1 MAFHLAAS
9 ARRDLWEILDYIF
22 GDSGESAA
30 RFEARFIRSFSMLA
44 QNPFLGRSRD
54 EVAPGY
60 RSVVVGRYVVFY
72 LATGED
78 VEIVRVL
85 HGRRDLS
92 AVL

>member
-1 MAFHLAAS
+1 
-9 ARRDLWEILDYIF
+9 
-22 GDSGESAA
+22 
-30 RFEARFIRSFSMLA
+30 MLA